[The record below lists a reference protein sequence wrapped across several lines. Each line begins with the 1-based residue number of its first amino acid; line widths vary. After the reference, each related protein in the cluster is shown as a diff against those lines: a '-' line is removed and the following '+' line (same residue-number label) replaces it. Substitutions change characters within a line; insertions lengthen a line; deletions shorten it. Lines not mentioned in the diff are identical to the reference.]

1 MEITGV
7 SAYSNTGVYN
17 NKVKSTETELT
28 EAIKNFEELHKL
40 SAKELK
46 DEKDWRDKSGEEWDK
61 MLEGIDKYIEA
72 FKERLKQMKEIQD
85 KAAQKAAMEADPE
98 MRTIAASSAAL
109 AAAACGFDSGA
120 SIEAGE
126 TESTFTEEG
135 VDHEKNWTK
144 KLKTDDQTI
153 LMTAKEAQKMERHA
167 LSKLQEVQL
176 TDNTAVGVSAA
187 NGVTECASV
196 EEDEKKDKV
205 WTITCLGG
213 DGISSKKCQNGKVLS
228 EWEIKYSTPKDRKN
242 VEDLIAG
249 FKNDANLKFAGIKD
263 FWIDFLKGN
272 IFMEDIV
279 QSENDWEWVR

>member
-1 MEITGV
+1 MGITGV
-7 SAYSNTGVYN
+7 STYSNTDLYN
-17 NKVKSTETELT
+17 NKTQSTEAELT
-28 EAIKNFEELHKL
+28 EAIKKFEDLYKL

-46 DEKDWRDKSGEEWDK
+46 EDKDWRDMSGEEWDK
-61 MLEGIDKYIEA
+61 MLEGVDKYIDE

-85 KAAQKAAMEADPE
+85 KAAQKAAMEADPS

-153 LMTAKEAQKMERHA
+153 LMTAKEAQKMESHA

-249 FKNDANLKFAGIKD
+249 FKSDANLKFAGIKD

-272 IFMEDIV
+272 ISMEDIV

>member
-1 MEITGV
+1 M
-7 SAYSNTGVYN
+7 
-17 NKVKSTETELT
+17 
-28 EAIKNFEELHKL
+28 
-40 SAKELK
+40 
-46 DEKDWRDKSGEEWDK
+46 SGEEWDK
-61 MLEGIDKYIEA
+61 MLEGVDNYIDA

-109 AAAACGFDSGA
+109 AAAACGFDSG
-120 SIEAGE
+120 SPVETGE
-126 TESTFTEEG
+126 TESTSTEEG

-153 LMTAKEAQKMERHA
+153 LMTAKEAQKMESHA

-249 FKNDANLKFAGIKD
+249 FKSDANLKFAGIKD

-272 IFMEDIV
+272 ISMEDIV

>member
-17 NKVKSTETELT
+17 NKAKSTETELT
-28 EAIKNFEELHKL
+28 DAIKNFEELHKL

-46 DEKDWRDKSGEEWDK
+46 DEKDWRDMSGEEWDK
-61 MLEGIDKYIEA
+61 MLEGVDNYIDAY
-72 FKERLKQMKEIQD
+72 KERLKQMKEIQD
-85 KAAQKAAMEADPE
+85 KAAQKAAMDADPS

-153 LMTAKEAQKMERHA
+153 LMTAKEAQKMESHA

-213 DGISSKKCQNGKVLS
+213 DGISSKKCKNGKVLS
-228 EWEIKYSTPKDRKN
+228 EWEIKYSTPKDRRN

-249 FKNDANLKFAGIKD
+249 FKSDANLKFAGIKD

-272 IFMEDIV
+272 ISMEDIV
-279 QSENDWEWVR
+279 QSENDWEWIR

>member
-17 NKVKSTETELT
+17 NKAKSTETELT
-28 EAIKNFEELHKL
+28 DAIKNFEELHKL
-40 SAKELK
+40 SSKELK
-46 DEKDWRDKSGEEWDK
+46 DEKDWRDMSGEEWDK

-153 LMTAKEAQKMERHA
+153 LMTAKEAQKMESHA

-176 TDNTAVGVSAA
+176 TDNTAVGVSSA

-196 EEDEKKDKV
+196 EEEKKDKV

-249 FKNDANLKFAGIKD
+249 FKSDANLKFAGIKD

-272 IFMEDIV
+272 ISMEDIV
-279 QSENDWEWVR
+279 QSGNDWEWIR

>member
-1 MEITGV
+1 MGITGV
-7 SAYSNTGVYN
+7 STYSNTDLYN
-17 NKVKSTETELT
+17 NKTQSTEAELT
-28 EAIKNFEELHKL
+28 EAIKKFEDLYKL

-46 DEKDWRDKSGEEWDK
+46 EDKDWRDMSGEEWDK
-61 MLEGIDKYIEA
+61 MLEDVDKYIDA

-85 KAAQKAAMEADPE
+85 KAAQKAAMEADPS

-109 AAAACGFDSGA
+109 AAAASGFESG
-120 SIEAGE
+120 SFVETSD
-126 TESTFTEEG
+126 TESTSTEEG
-135 VDHEKNWTK
+135 VDQEKNWTK

-153 LMTAKEAQKMERHA
+153 LMTAKEAQKMESYA

-176 TDNTAVGVSAA
+176 TDNTAVGVSSA

-205 WTITCLGG
+205 WTITCLNG

-249 FKNDANLKFAGIKD
+249 FKSDANLKFAGIKD

-272 IFMEDIV
+272 ISMEDIV
-279 QSENDWEWVR
+279 QSENDWKWVR

>member
-1 MEITGV
+1 MGITGV
-7 SAYSNTGVYN
+7 STYSNTDLYN
-17 NKVKSTETELT
+17 NKTQSTEAELT
-28 EAIKNFEELHKL
+28 EAIKKFEDLYKL

-46 DEKDWRDKSGEEWDK
+46 EDKDWRDMSGEEWDK
-61 MLEGIDKYIEA
+61 MLEGVDKYIDA

-85 KAAQKAAMEADPE
+85 KAAQKAAMEADPS

-153 LMTAKEAQKMERHA
+153 LMTAKEAQKMESHA

-249 FKNDANLKFAGIKD
+249 FKSDANLKFAGIKG

-272 IFMEDIV
+272 LSMEDIV

>member
-17 NKVKSTETELT
+17 NKAKSTETELT

-46 DEKDWRDKSGEEWDK
+46 EDKDWRDMSGEEWDK
-61 MLEGIDKYIEA
+61 MLEGVDKYIDA

-85 KAAQKAAMEADPE
+85 KAAQKAAMEADPS

-153 LMTAKEAQKMERHA
+153 LMTAKEAQKMESHA

-249 FKNDANLKFAGIKD
+249 FKSDANLKFAGIKD

-272 IFMEDIV
+272 ISMEDIV
-279 QSENDWEWVR
+279 PSENDWEWVR

>member
-17 NKVKSTETELT
+17 NKAKSTETELT

-46 DEKDWRDKSGEEWDK
+46 DEKDWRDMSGEEWDK
-61 MLEGIDKYIEA
+61 MLEGIDNYIDA
-72 FKERLKQMKEIQD
+72 YKERLKQMKEIQN

-109 AAAACGFDSGA
+109 AAAACGFDSG
-120 SIEAGE
+120 SPVETGE
-126 TESTFTEEG
+126 TESTSTEEG
-135 VDHEKNWTK
+135 IDHEKNWTK

-153 LMTAKEAQKMERHA
+153 LMTAKEAQKMESYA

-176 TDNTAVGVSAA
+176 TDNTTVGVSSA

-196 EEDEKKDKV
+196 EEDEKKEKV
-205 WTITCLGG
+205 WTITCISE

-228 EWEIKYSTPKDRKN
+228 EWEIQYSDPKDRKN
-242 VEDLIAG
+242 VEDFMAG
-249 FKNDANLKFAGIKD
+249 FEIDANLKFSGIRE
-263 FWIDFLKGN
+263 FWMNFMKGD
-272 IFMEDIV
+272 ISGEDIV
-279 QSENDWEWVR
+279 QSGNDWNWVR

>member
-1 MEITGV
+1 MGITGV
-7 SAYSNTGVYN
+7 STYSNTDLYN
-17 NKVKSTETELT
+17 NKTQSTEAELT
-28 EAIKNFEELHKL
+28 EAIKKFEDLYKL

-46 DEKDWRDKSGEEWDK
+46 EDKDWRDMSGEEWDK

-126 TESTFTEEG
+126 TVSTFTEEG

-153 LMTAKEAQKMERHA
+153 LMTAKEAQKMESHA

-249 FKNDANLKFAGIKD
+249 FKSDANLKFAGIKD

-272 IFMEDIV
+272 ISMEDIV

>member
-17 NKVKSTETELT
+17 NKAKSTETELT
-28 EAIKNFEELHKL
+28 DAIKNFEELHKL

-46 DEKDWRDKSGEEWDK
+46 DEKDWRDMSGEEWDK
-61 MLEGIDKYIEA
+61 MLEGVDNYSDA
-72 FKERLKQMKEIQD
+72 YKERLKQMKEIQD
-85 KAAQKAAMEADPE
+85 KAAQKAAMEADPS

-135 VDHEKNWTK
+135 VDHEKNGTK

-153 LMTAKEAQKMERHA
+153 LMTAKEAQKMESHA

-213 DGISSKKCQNGKVLS
+213 DGISSKKCKNGKVLS
-228 EWEIKYSTPKDRKN
+228 EWEIKYSTPKDRRN

-249 FKNDANLKFAGIKD
+249 FKSDANLKFAGIKD

-272 IFMEDIV
+272 ISMEDIV
-279 QSENDWEWVR
+279 QSENDWEWIR

>member
-1 MEITGV
+1 MGITGV
-7 SAYSNTGVYN
+7 STYSNTDLYN
-17 NKVKSTETELT
+17 NKAQSTEAELT

-46 DEKDWRDKSGEEWDK
+46 DEKDWRDMSGEEWDK
-61 MLEGIDKYIEA
+61 MLEGVDNYIDAY
-72 FKERLKQMKEIQD
+72 KERLKQMKEIQD
-85 KAAQKAAMEADPE
+85 EAAQKAAMEADPE

-109 AAAACGFDSGA
+109 AAAACGFDSG
-120 SIEAGE
+120 STVETGE
-126 TESTFTEEG
+126 TESTSTEEG

-153 LMTAKEAQKMERHA
+153 LMTAKEAQKMESHA

-176 TDNTAVGVSAA
+176 TDNTAVGVSSA

-205 WTITCLGG
+205 WTITCLGE

-228 EWEIKYSTPKDRKN
+228 EWEIKYSNPKDRKS
-242 VEDLIAG
+242 VEDFIAG
-249 FKNDANLKFAGIKD
+249 FKSDANLKFAGIKE
-263 FWIDFLKGN
+263 FWTDFLRGN
-272 IFMEDIV
+272 ISRESIV
-279 QSENDWEWVR
+279 QSGNDWEWVR

>member
-17 NKVKSTETELT
+17 NKAKSTETELT

-46 DEKDWRDKSGEEWDK
+46 DEKDWRDMSGEEWDK
-61 MLEGIDKYIEA
+61 MFEGIDKYIEA

-153 LMTAKEAQKMERHA
+153 LMTAKEAQKMESHA

-228 EWEIKYSTPKDRKN
+228 EWEIKYSTLKDRKN

-249 FKNDANLKFAGIKD
+249 FKSDANLKFAGIKD

-272 IFMEDIV
+272 ISMEDIV

>member
-1 MEITGV
+1 MGITGV
-7 SAYSNTGVYN
+7 STYSNTDLYN
-17 NKVKSTETELT
+17 NKTQSTEAELT
-28 EAIKNFEELHKL
+28 EAVKKFEDLYKL

-46 DEKDWRDKSGEEWDK
+46 EDKDWRDMSGEEWDK
-61 MLEGIDKYIEA
+61 MLEGVDNYIDAY
-72 FKERLKQMKEIQD
+72 KERLKQMKEIQD
-85 KAAQKAAMEADPE
+85 EAAQKAAMEADPE

-109 AAAACGFDSGA
+109 AAAACGFDSG
-120 SIEAGE
+120 SSVEAGD
-126 TESTFTEEG
+126 TKSTSTEEG

-153 LMTAKEAQKMERHA
+153 LMTAKEAQKMESHA

-176 TDNTAVGVSAA
+176 TDNTVVGVSAA

-242 VEDLIAG
+242 AEDFIAG
-249 FKNDANLKFAGIKD
+249 FKSDANLKFAGIKD

-272 IFMEDIV
+272 ISMEDIV